1 MAASKAAALTGVRVR
16 VPPRVCPT
24 PTDDQEDPT
33 MARTTLDDRDRE
45 LLQGTNFC
53 HVATLRED
61 GTIHNVPVWVDVDG
75 DTVLLNSAEGR
86 AWPANARRTGKAT
99 LTVANME
106 NPYEYVS
113 ITGHITEDTHD
124 GADEHIDKLAQK
136 YLGQDTYPFRKP
148 GEQRV
153 MIRIAPDRVQRAG
166 S

>member
-1 MAASKAAALTGVRVR
+1 
-16 VPPRVCPT
+16 
-24 PTDDQEDPT
+24 

-75 DTVLLNSAEGR
+75 DTVVLNSAEGR
-86 AWPANARRTGKAT
+86 AWPANARRTGQAT

-113 ITGHITEDTHD
+113 ITGHVAEDTHD

>member
-1 MAASKAAALTGVRVR
+1 
-16 VPPRVCPT
+16 
-24 PTDDQEDPT
+24 

-45 LLQGTNFC
+45 LLQDTNFC

-75 DTVLLNSAEGR
+75 DTVVLNSAEGR
-86 AWPANARRTGKAT
+86 AWPANARRTGQAT

-113 ITGHITEDTHD
+113 ITGHVAEDTHD

>member
-1 MAASKAAALTGVRVR
+1 
-16 VPPRVCPT
+16 
-24 PTDDQEDPT
+24 

-75 DTVLLNSAEGR
+75 DTVVLNSAEGR

-113 ITGHITEDTHD
+113 ITGHVAEDTHD

>member
-1 MAASKAAALTGVRVR
+1 
-16 VPPRVCPT
+16 
-24 PTDDQEDPT
+24 

-75 DTVLLNSAEGR
+75 NTVLLNSAEGR

>member
-1 MAASKAAALTGVRVR
+1 
-16 VPPRVCPT
+16 
-24 PTDDQEDPT
+24 

-75 DTVLLNSAEGR
+75 DTVVLNSAEGR

-113 ITGHITEDTHD
+113 ITGHITEDTHE

>member
-1 MAASKAAALTGVRVR
+1 
-16 VPPRVCPT
+16 
-24 PTDDQEDPT
+24 

-75 DTVLLNSAEGR
+75 DTVVLNTAEGR

-113 ITGHITEDTHD
+113 ITGHVAGDTHD